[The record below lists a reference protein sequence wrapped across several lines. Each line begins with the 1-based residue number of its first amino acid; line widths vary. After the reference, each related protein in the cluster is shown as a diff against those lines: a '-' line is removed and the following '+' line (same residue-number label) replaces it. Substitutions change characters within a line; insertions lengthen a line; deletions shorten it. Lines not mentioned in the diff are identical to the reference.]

1 MTRAQEKASVN
12 TAGLMYT
19 AAENLPA
26 RFGGGKPRVRGVFF
40 EMPHEG
46 LAIRA
51 WSVETVAAYIKK
63 TVSKT
68 NRLEK
73 IFFADGERPPPMVG
87 RIGTRAERR
96 GTSWAMRRGNF
107 DWDGVAEKMKWLK
120 AATAKHYG
128 TLARPF
134 EPGENLAD
142 IVLGRAQRGVIA
154 SPGDAVSMRMR
165 LRVRTIRDR
174 R

>member
-1 MTRAQEKASVN
+1 
-12 TAGLMYT
+12 
-19 AAENLPA
+19 
-26 RFGGGKPRVRGVFF
+26 
-40 EMPHEG
+40 
-46 LAIRA
+46 
-51 WSVETVAAYIKK
+51 
-63 TVSKT
+63 
-68 NRLEK
+68 
-73 IFFADGERPPPMVG
+73 
-87 RIGTRAERR
+87 
-96 GTSWAMRRGNF
+96 
-107 DWDGVAEKMKWLK
+107 MKWLK

>member
-68 NRLEK
+68 NRLEQ
-73 IFFADGERPPPMVG
+73 IFFADGERPLPWSGALAPARSAAG
-87 RIGTRAERR
+87 R
-96 GTSWAMRRGNF
+96 
-107 DWDGVAEKMKWLK
+107 
-120 AATAKHYG
+120 
-128 TLARPF
+128 
-134 EPGENLAD
+134 
-142 IVLGRAQRGVIA
+142 LGRFAGAISTGTV
-154 SPGDAVSMRMR
+154 
-165 LRVRTIRDR
+165 
-174 R
+174 